1 MDSKIPLRRDLVQ
14 SLLFDKPFRIEELP
28 EGTTRCFSCW
38 SNFGHGENEVSDPV
52 HFGCDTR
59 HIACRR
65 CAYRHL
71 DSGTEGRFLCPICK
85 KKYCLTRGEEIRE
98 IRTLMIRDV
107 TFSRLHMLFWPEYA
121 ELLVVVYGYD
131 LYTALD
137 VLTRHSPIFNRLGP
151 WQRQDLWNIT
161 HHGSFA
167 LVRSLCSHVM
177 TQKTAQQ
184 QIELSILD
192 AVSISAHNF
201 STIGATFEEH
211 EQLRGWCRAVSK
223 SLAGLLLDQ
232 QMTRGLTRTLVE
244 HSNGRTSVIER
255 RLHGTTITYLS
266 VFEIDCS
273 TRSPILDVLLRDVM
287 RPRSLVYTRADT
299 EGLNADLI
307 LTEHVPA
314 LLAVM
319 YAAQSLVKDRVEW
332 YDCPCQPCAP
342 ETKLWVLSVIRVIRS
357 IDGRGY
363 FVGFLEFK
371 ERIRGTQE
379 WKAAEQICTN
389 DPVGGYAGQNGRPVR
404 LTNFHTFADAVI
416 LKVVM
421 VHAAYFK
428 QRPRSRDQK
437 ALDRLN
443 LYRREYGD
451 KLVWR
456 EVVGDDEDGR
466 LCYGLKY
473 NKELKLRSKTV

>member
-1 MDSKIPLRRDLVQ
+1 
-14 SLLFDKPFRIEELP
+14 
-28 EGTTRCFSCW
+28 
-38 SNFGHGENEVSDPV
+38 
-52 HFGCDTR
+52 
-59 HIACRR
+59 
-65 CAYRHL
+65 
-71 DSGTEGRFLCPICK
+71 
-85 KKYCLTRGEEIRE
+85 
-98 IRTLMIRDV
+98 
-107 TFSRLHMLFWPEYA
+107 
-121 ELLVVVYGYD
+121 
-131 LYTALD
+131 
-137 VLTRHSPIFNRLGP
+137 
-151 WQRQDLWNIT
+151 
-161 HHGSFA
+161 
-167 LVRSLCSHVM
+167 M

-192 AVSISAHNF
+192 AVTISAHNF

-211 EQLRGWCRAVSK
+211 EQLRG
-223 SLAGLLLDQ
+223 
-232 QMTRGLTRTLVE
+232 LTRTLID
-244 HSNGRTSVIER
+244 HANDRTSVIER

-266 VFEIDCS
+266 IVDIDCS

-332 YDCPCQPCAP
+332 YECLCQPCQP

-357 IDGRGY
+357 FDGRG
-363 FVGFLEFK
+363 FFLGFLEFK
-371 ERIRGTQE
+371 ERIRRTQE
-379 WKAAEQICTN
+379 WKAAEEICTK
-389 DPVGGYAGQNGRPVR
+389 DPVGGHAGQNGRPVR
-404 LTNFHTFADAVI
+404 LTNFYTFADVVI

-428 QRPRSRDQK
+428 QKSRTRDQK

-456 EVVGDDEDGR
+456 EVVGDGEDGR
-466 LCYGLKY
+466 LCYGVEY
-473 NKELKLRSKTV
+473 NKELKLRGKKVSCKATWLFDRHSSWTLSRSADSLADGY